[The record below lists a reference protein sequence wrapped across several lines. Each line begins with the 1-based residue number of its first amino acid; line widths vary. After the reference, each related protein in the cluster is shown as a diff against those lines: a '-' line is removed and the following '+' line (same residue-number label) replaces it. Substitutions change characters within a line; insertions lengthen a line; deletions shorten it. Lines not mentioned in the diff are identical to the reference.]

1 MKSQSPAHAEAGEIR
16 NEGINTGTP
25 WGSSAA
31 AWGGGDCP
39 RLAMPVPVVCGKI
52 ALPHPGME
60 HPSRMSS
67 SHLVLSWIR

>member
-1 MKSQSPAHAEAGEIR
+1 MKSQSPARAEAGEIR

-31 AWGGGDCP
+31 AREGGDCP
-39 RLAMPVPVVCGKI
+39 RLASGLWKDNTI

-60 HPSRMSS
+60 HPSRMSRT
-67 SHLVLSWIR
+67 HLVLSWSR